1 MDILD
6 GFPGYGS
13 TPNNLGPGGKAPQA
27 TLYLITLPSTGIIWS
42 TTPSTLIL
50 SSSFHPGA
58 RLSKPNLPQTS
69 QGQWS
74 TTVTSWK
81 PGFCWAL
88 VILFLHS
95 LHCSDEAGPPK
106 TLNVTVVKDEWHNE
120 LPFSF
125 LNEQIVPFEL
135 DAFTFIFTFAYF
147 ELHMLSQKLNQRKPQ
162 EEGVE
167 HQNQFDSCFLQLL
180 LLWPINHG
188 QPLPAQRV
196 VVTWPKSNSYQSF
209 GGSDYWCVLLLW
221 TTWWRVVREL
231 ENVSR
236 GKTF

>member
-58 RLSKPNLPQTS
+58 RLSKPNLLQTS

-74 TTVTSWK
+74 TRVTSWK

-88 VILFLHS
+88 VIRFLHS

-106 TLNVTVVKDEWHNE
+106 TLNVTVVKDEWHN
-120 LPFSF
+120 
-125 LNEQIVPFEL
+125 
-135 DAFTFIFTFAYF
+135 
-147 ELHMLSQKLNQRKPQ
+147 
-162 EEGVE
+162 
-167 HQNQFDSCFLQLL
+167 DSYNFFKWANCPIWIGCFHFHFHFC
-180 LLWPINHG
+180 LLWAAHAFPKIESAKTTRRRRGAPKPVWRLLSSASASLTNKSRTTT
-188 QPLPAQRV
+188 ARSKSCCD
-196 VVTWPKSNSYQSF
+196 VTK
-209 GGSDYWCVLLLW
+209 V
-221 TTWWRVVREL
+221 
-231 ENVSR
+231 
-236 GKTF
+236 K